1 MSTTFTVQYIHL
13 MFIKQQT
20 LEWGGKGKGG
30 QCQKTL
36 SDIIF
41 LSQITVMFDLNR
53 RRFLKNTLSQ
63 KLPEY
68 PHKNPLQTS
77 QVRFLR
83 KVYQG
88 YTVHAEKSWPFYCT
102 CIPWQVFF
110 LMFLDIFYGDSVN
123 LKLGE
128 NCEGPFLGSNIFLFC
143 NSIILYVHFR

>member
-1 MSTTFTVQYIHL
+1 MSTTFTVQYKHL

-20 LEWGGKGKGG
+20 LEWGGTGKGG

-88 YTVHAEKSWPFYCT
+88 YMQKNLGPST

-143 NSIILYVHFR
+143 NSIILYAHFR